1 MIMMKEPQ
9 TDRDR
14 KRLEQNRK
22 SARQSALKK
31 KAYVVGLEAK
41 VKEYEKTISQLRE
54 DLALLRK

>member
-31 KAYVVGLEAK
+31 KAYVAGLEAK